1 MASEEGRTWRDCARP
16 FRTSRKAHPRT
27 RGAVSSAFATSRCVQ
42 KVWKTR
48 GTHAR
53 GTWRRK
59 EAREGTVALTDG
71 VSQAS
76 GCRKSSWKR
85 GSGAMVLRADVALS
99 RETHALGAAE
109 ERVER
114 RAGAEEVRGCE
125 GGSNRRR
132 AQGSGRNADVKC
144 PACSMQ
150 LAREDAR
157 ADGSEETGPR
167 PAVRQVLRNLF
178 AHRKRKVVDEDDI
191 MVCTCERV
199 HGETGAGCGEDC
211 INRLMCIECTPGYC
225 PCGERCS
232 NQMFTRRQYA
242 KIGKFRCGKKGFGLQ
257 ALENIAQG
265 QFIIEYCG
273 EVLDEGEYMYRK
285 TEYACQGERHH
296 YFMSLAGG
304 EVIDARRKGNLGRFI
319 NHSCD
324 PNCETQKWMVQGEL
338 CIGFF
343 ALKDIQ
349 QHEEITFDYNFERY
363 GEKPTRCL
371 CGTEKCRGF
380 IGGGDILN
388 EDSLSDEE
396 YEEDLEP
403 VFLDARDDGDGVDPD
418 RPLKGSKKALK
429 DGTPTSVQRTRS
441 SAKARE
447 ASEPTP
453 PTRHVKLSEVQRRL
467 APLLGRN
474 GGLAGAD
481 DALPMLRLFKLAM
494 AGEVVGVKSTW
505 NIRELSLILDA
516 TEKTS
521 TSAARQALVRSGIL
535 NQLHMILAH
544 LVEDG
549 SASAILRKA
558 LRIIE
563 PLPIDS
569 RKLETVRSGHEK
581 LPGTLLKLRTH
592 QDSVVR
598 EKASSLV
605 AKFSIEDSI
614 SQRLDTSRNGNSR
627 GSSYWDK
634 SGANDRSSTPYRV
647 DGRRS
652 SDVRLSAQKT
662 RAPTPETAPG
672 DGDGHR
678 FYGNGN
684 KRDGLDARTNKDSEQ
699 GYRHSVL
706 SMSNNGNGVEKKVE
720 QGSRWGGNNDPPVGS
735 IRNTLHGV
743 DSYKNAPCFVPSS
756 QKRTRA
762 DSLEQEVVEKE
773 KTVPPALRTRDT
785 SASQGGGSRSQ
796 VVSEHAHGVLASST
810 NPVLPMPDSWE
821 KPDRTFEKAVHA
833 IVRRRL
839 MKYVEVQDHPLHVSL
854 EEASVLH
861 SKMCEYTLTKERS
874 FWEEKK
880 RKGKAITIRREKV
893 EQRVKEF
900 VRARLRKEKGL
911 L

>member
-1 MASEEGRTWRDCARP
+1 
-16 FRTSRKAHPRT
+16 
-27 RGAVSSAFATSRCVQ
+27 
-42 KVWKTR
+42 
-48 GTHAR
+48 
-53 GTWRRK
+53 
-59 EAREGTVALTDG
+59 
-71 VSQAS
+71 
-76 GCRKSSWKR
+76 
-85 GSGAMVLRADVALS
+85 
-99 RETHALGAAE
+99 
-109 ERVER
+109 
-114 RAGAEEVRGCE
+114 
-125 GGSNRRR
+125 
-132 AQGSGRNADVKC
+132 
-144 PACSMQ
+144 MQ
-150 LAREDAR
+150 LAREDER
-157 ADGSEETGPR
+157 AEGLEETGPR
-167 PAVRQVLRNLF
+167 PSVRQVLRNLF

-191 MVCTCERV
+191 MVCTCESV
-199 HGETGAGCGEDC
+199 NGESGAGCGEDC

-225 PCGERCS
+225 PCGEQCS

-257 ALENIAQG
+257 AFENIAQG

-304 EVIDARRKGNLGRFI
+304 EVIDARQKGNLGRFI

-349 QHEEITFDYNFERY
+349 QYEEITFDYNFERY

-371 CGTEKCRGF
+371 CGTDKCRGF
-380 IGGGDILN
+380 IGGGDSLN

-403 VFLDARDDGDGVDPD
+403 VFLDARDEGDGVDPD

-429 DGTPTSVQRTRS
+429 DRTPTSVQRTRS
-441 SAKARE
+441 TAKARE
-447 ASEPTP
+447 ASKPSP
-453 PTRHVKLSEVQRRL
+453 PTRLVKLSEVQRRL

-481 DALPMLRLFKLAM
+481 DALPLLRLFKLAM
-494 AGEVVGVKSTW
+494 SGEVVGAKSTW

-521 TSAARQALVRSGIL
+521 TYAARQALVRSGIL

-549 SASAILRKA
+549 SASAILRKG

-569 RKLETVRSGHEK
+569 HKLETVRSGHEK

-605 AKFSIEDSI
+605 AKFSIEDSTA
-614 SQRLDTSRNGNSR
+614 QRLDNSRNGNSR
-627 GSSYWDK
+627 GGSYWDK
-634 SGANDRSSTPYRV
+634 SGMNDRNATPYRA

-652 SDVRLSAQKT
+652 SDVRLPVKKN
-662 RAPTPETAPG
+662 RASPPETAQG
-672 DGDGHR
+672 HGDGHR
-678 FYGNGN
+678 FYGNEI
-684 KRDGLDARTNKDSEQ
+684 KRGDLDARTNKDSEQ

-706 SMSNNGNGVEKKVE
+706 SMSNNGNGAEKNIE
-720 QGSRWGGNNDPPVGS
+720 QGSRKGGTNDPPVGS
-735 IRNTLHGV
+735 IRNTSHGV
-743 DSYKNAPCFVPSS
+743 DSYRDAPCFVPSS
-756 QKRTRA
+756 QKRSRS
-762 DSLEQEVVEKE
+762 DSLEQNAVERE
-773 KTVPPALRTRDT
+773 KIVPPALRTRGT
-785 SASQGGGSRSQ
+785 SASQEGGSRSQ
-796 VVSEHAHGVLASST
+796 LVSEHARGVPASST

-839 MKYVEVQDHPLHVSL
+839 MKYVEVQDHPLHISL

-880 RKGKAITIRREKV
+880 RKGKAIAIRREKV